1 MVSTSLIIEKLLYW
15 ENAVDLLK
23 MYRVILSSV
32 SEESAGISQ
41 YSSFSIIKLVL
52 TILQLSYLGEFEM

>member
-1 MVSTSLIIEKLLYW
+1 MYFFPGNGNPEDLEEAEESEAVAELVDRNHVNW

-32 SEESAGISQ
+32 SEEFQRNS
-41 YSSFSIIKLVL
+41 
-52 TILQLSYLGEFEM
+52 EER

>member
-1 MVSTSLIIEKLLYW
+1 MQGRRNILGRRDW

-32 SEESAGISQ
+32 SEEFRRNS
-41 YSSFSIIKLVL
+41 
-52 TILQLSYLGEFEM
+52 EER